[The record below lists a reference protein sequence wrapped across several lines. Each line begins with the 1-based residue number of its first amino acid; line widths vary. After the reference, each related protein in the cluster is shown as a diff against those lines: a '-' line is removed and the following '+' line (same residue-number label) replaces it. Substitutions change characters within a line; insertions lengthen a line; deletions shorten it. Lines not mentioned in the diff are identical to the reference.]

1 MNAQTKELTLVARAA
16 EVTAKTL
23 MVFKKSVDDL
33 LIEDDDMNILLPDD
47 QAITDKQKS
56 LLTLL
61 IRRNFVDKGEI
72 EKKLS
77 DLDSYSKADANLV
90 IKELLP
96 HP

>member
-33 LIEDDDMNILLPDD
+33 LIEDNDMNILLPDD
-47 QAITDKQKS
+47 QTITDKQKS

-72 EKKLS
+72 EKKIS
-77 DLDSYSKADANLV
+77 DLDSYSKADANLA

-96 HP
+96 NP